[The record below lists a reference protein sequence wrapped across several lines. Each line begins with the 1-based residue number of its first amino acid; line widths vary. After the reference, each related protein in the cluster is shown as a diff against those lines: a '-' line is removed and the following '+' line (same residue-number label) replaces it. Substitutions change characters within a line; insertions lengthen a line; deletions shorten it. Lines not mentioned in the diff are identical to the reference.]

1 MAFSSGLAALLVAVI
16 GWSLMMAVV
25 QLVFPDRP
33 TSSPLIVPPTT
44 LLCHREVPNEPPT
57 HTNAERSV
65 RRADYPKL
73 VYLQTRTFG
82 QLLDVSVGCE
92 WLAQEVEEVEMAH
105 DYLILPVATDA
116 ERLLGPRKAQI
127 IEMMRGLV
135 EYTGRTGLSL
145 HSLGE
150 RIQGAADS

>member
-1 MAFSSGLAALLVAVI
+1 
-16 GWSLMMAVV
+16 MAVV
-25 QLVFPDRP
+25 QPIFPDRP

-57 HTNAERSV
+57 HTHAERSV
-65 RRADYPKL
+65 RWADYPKL
-73 VYLQTRTFG
+73 VYLQTRTFD
-82 QLLDVSVGCE
+82 QLFDVSVGYE

-105 DYLILPVATDA
+105 DHLIITVAEDLVGA
-116 ERLLGPRKAQI
+116 LGPRKAQI
-127 IEMMRGLV
+127 IEWMRELLG
-135 EYTGRTGLSL
+135 YTGRTGLSL